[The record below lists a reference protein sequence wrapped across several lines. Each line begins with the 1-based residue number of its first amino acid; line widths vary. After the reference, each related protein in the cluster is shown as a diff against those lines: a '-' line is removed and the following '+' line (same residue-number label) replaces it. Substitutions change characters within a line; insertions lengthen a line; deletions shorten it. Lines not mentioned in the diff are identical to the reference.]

1 MAYNPA
7 YKSLVSTYF
16 QGEYVYN
23 YGGDVPKYPV
33 IQTSPNPTLM
43 PTPTP
48 TPTPTDP
55 RACRTYTI
63 ASGSFSPTIF
73 TWTNCDGT
81 PGTQTLTFFSSTNI
95 CAKEG
100 SVLQSGGLG
109 TITNIGTCPLPT
121 PTNTPTPSTTPS
133 PICNNQ
139 FVVSGSSSA
148 VFDNGT
154 YSRRYVISGDSIDYG
169 YAVRITAASGY
180 IVKGLAPDGEKYTL
194 WQFPNG
200 DINSVIM
207 AFDQSNIRQGWMA
220 QEQTPNLLQS
230 GTTWIGASI
239 IISSNRVLNDGYYYP
254 PRGAVSGGVIT
265 YPSSCPTPTPT
276 NSSTPTPTPSMP

>member
-33 IQTSPNPTLM
+33 IQTSQN

-48 TPTPTDP
+48 TPTPS
-55 RACRTYTI
+55 ATI
-63 ASGSFSPTIF
+63 QPSL
-73 TWTNCDGT
+73 T
-81 PGTQTLTFFSSTNI
+81 PTQT
-95 CAKEG
+95 
-100 SVLQSGGLG
+100 
-109 TITNIGTCPLPT
+109 
-121 PTNTPTPSTTPS
+121 PSITPS

-139 FVVSGSSSA
+139 FIVSSSTSS

-169 YAVRITAASGY
+169 YAVRITATSGY

-207 AFDQSNIRQGWMA
+207 AFDPSNVRQGWMA

-239 IISSNRVLNDGYYYP
+239 IISSNRVFSDGYYYP
-254 PRGAVSGGVIT
+254 PSGAVSGGVIT

-276 NSSTPTPTPSMP
+276 NSSTPTPSMP